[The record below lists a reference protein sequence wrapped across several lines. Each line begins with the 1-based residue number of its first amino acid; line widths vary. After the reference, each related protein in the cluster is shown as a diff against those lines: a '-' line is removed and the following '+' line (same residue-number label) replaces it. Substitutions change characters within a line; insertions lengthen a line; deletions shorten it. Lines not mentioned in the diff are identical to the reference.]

1 MQCGNTVVFTQGYQ
15 AKELKER
22 AEYDQKIDLYSIGV
36 TFYELCY
43 FHKQK
48 KFGKESEVNYSKEML
63 DIIQEMIEED
73 KNKRQI
79 SKYFLEKI
87 RKEFSKKYNKNTNID
102 VIVRCLF
109 TFEDITNYYINLNT
123 KD

>member
-1 MQCGNTVVFTQGYQ
+1 
-15 AKELKER
+15 
-22 AEYDQKIDLYSIGV
+22 
-36 TFYELCY
+36 
-43 FHKQK
+43 
-48 KFGKESEVNYSKEML
+48 ML

-87 RKEFSKKYNKNTNID
+87 RKEFSKKYNKITNID
-102 VIVRCLF
+102 VIVRCFF